1 MTVSGKLSFRVL
13 IWDPYAKDKSGDNT
27 ITHEMK
33 AVDMNVEEW
42 NEANKKIR
50 RYEDCYCTEPC
61 ANKAKALI
69 EYYLRYHYSMA
80 GVMEAKRDIKV
91 YTNPSDISQRK
102 IERDTAALKAADA
115 AKEIKRLEK
124 ELKQCKRATDAPAK
138 NG

>member
-1 MTVSGKLSFRVL
+1 
-13 IWDPYAKDKSGDNT
+13 
-27 ITHEMK
+27 
-33 AVDMNVEEW
+33 
-42 NEANKKIR
+42 
-50 RYEDCYCTEPC
+50 
-61 ANKAKALI
+61 
-69 EYYLRYHYSMA
+69 
-80 GVMEAKRDIKV
+80 MEAKRDIKV